1 VDALITYDSL
11 RAEIREGSTKH
22 KSARTVTRLRAKIE
36 DFRRGGGGRLADWL
50 ELLLA
55 QEFTLLKIDELVE
68 RTKAFLAEEP
78 VPVSAKLGA
87 LVLLAKLTMP
97 TESYEEN
104 CVYRRQA
111 RKLAHSERRTGDEV
125 VILVN
130 WLAAAIEKEEADAA
144 QDVANQ
150 IEDITSKLVPAVA
163 EKVFGREARNR
174 FQSHKGK
181 ILFMQALNCDDQ
193 ARRTEF
199 VTSAG
204 ELYRKAIE
212 GELESDHGRTNLQ
225 IELAFKLTEQNLKH
239 SQPPLSEAGG
249 VLAEAERSLNSHHCD
264 KCQGY
269 YHQTRARY
277 HLAVGNDVRRRSLTQ
292 AVAEWQ
298 TALRHVGPCRENYTR
313 AGFTTAEVDPIASE
327 CEKNMA
333 DAALPRKVFL
343 SHKSKDKHLVRDF
356 KATLQALGLEPWLD
370 EEAMAAGANLE
381 RSLLQ
386 GFKDSCAVV
395 FFITPNYVDD
405 GFLATEIDYAI
416 KEKRAKGDKFAIII
430 LDFPDAKGKSGDV
443 PELLKQY
450 VWKKP
455 QSHLEALRE
464 LLKALPLG
472 LGTPDWK

>member
-1 VDALITYDSL
+1 MDTEKTYDTL

-22 KSARTVTRLRAKIE
+22 RADRTVTRLREKIE
-36 DFRRGGGGRLADWL
+36 DFRRAGGGKFADWL
-50 ELLLA
+50 DLLLA
-55 QEFTLLKIDELVE
+55 QEFTLLTIPELIE
-68 RTKAFLAEEP
+68 RTKTFLADEP

-87 LVLLAKLTMP
+87 LVLLAKWVVR
-97 TESYEEN
+97 TESYEASCE
-104 CVYRRQA
+104 YRRQA
-111 RKLAHSERRTGDEV
+111 RNLARSEGRAGDEV
-125 VILVN
+125 VIVVN
-130 WLAAAIEKEEADAA
+130 WLAAAIEMGRDEEAQEIVTQFEGIA
-144 QDVANQ
+144 
-150 IEDITSKLVPAVA
+150 SKLDPANA
-163 EKVFGREARNR
+163 KKLHKMEAWNR
-174 FQSHKGK
+174 FLSHKAK
-181 ILFMQALNCDDQ
+181 LMFMQAIKSKDQ
-193 ARRTEF
+193 QRRTGLVSQAVEF
-199 VTSAG
+199 
-204 ELYRKAIE
+204 YKDAISRE
-212 GELESDHGRTNLQ
+212 AESDHGRTNLQ
-225 IELAFKLTEQNLKH
+225 IELAFKLIEQNLNH
-239 SQPPLSEAGG
+239 SQPPLAEAGS
-249 VLAEAERSLNSHHCD
+249 VLEEAERSLNSHHCD

-269 YHQTRARY
+269 YHQTRARF
-277 HLAVGNDVRRRSLTQ
+277 HLTVGNEVRRRSLSQ
-292 AVAEWQ
+292 ADEEWR
-298 TALRHVGPCRENYTR
+298 TAMRHVVKCRENYAR

-327 CEKNMA
+327 CEKHMA
-333 DAALPRKVFL
+333 DAALPRKIFL

-405 GFLATEIDYAI
+405 GFLATEVDYAI

-443 PELLKQY
+443 PELLRQY

-455 QSHLEALRE
+455 QSPLEALRE